1 MHPSEIAIQ
10 IAELTAE
17 NNKGADALYAA
28 EVELAEKELTL
39 DTIEQKAFIRTQGT
53 VADRTAIARLEA
65 SEARYERDLAK
76 AKVNRIR
83 VKIKALE
90 TALMAAATQAKLM
103 SQEMKL

>member
-1 MHPSEIAIQ
+1 MHPSEIAAQ

-28 EVELAEKELTL
+28 EVELANKEFDL
-39 DTIEQKAFIRTQGT
+39 DTLEQKAFIKAQGT
-53 VADRTAIARLEA
+53 VADRTAISRLEA
-65 SEARYERDLAK
+65 SDARLERDLAK

-90 TALMAAATQAKLM
+90 TALMAAATQAKLL
-103 SQEMKL
+103 SSEMKL

>member
-1 MHPSEIAIQ
+1 MHPSEIAAQ

-28 EVELAEKELTL
+28 EVELANKEFDL
-39 DTIEQKAFIRTQGT
+39 DTLEQKAFIKAQGT
-53 VADRTAIARLEA
+53 IADRTAISRLEA
-65 SEARYERDLAK
+65 SEARLERDLAK

-90 TALMAAATQAKLM
+90 TALMAAATQAKLL
-103 SQEMKL
+103 SSEMKL